1 MRKNFPYNATLNG
14 NYANTY
20 FLEIYHNSLSSSS
33 RIRSSN
39 HAIEIHLCNQIQHT
53 LPLSFLPFA

>member
-14 NYANTY
+14 NYAITY
-20 FLEIYHNSLSSSS
+20 FLAIYHNSLSSSS

-39 HAIEIHLCNQIQHT
+39 HAIEIHIRDQI
-53 LPLSFLPFA
+53 